1 MRHAITSLL
10 ATSFLVA
17 ACGSEPAPDVEESAV
32 EEIEVDAAADDRT
45 EMLTALMARL
55 GRVQWKVVS
64 VDETLGLPTST
75 EVTVVFNGD
84 EFAGRGP
91 CNRFFGALNRDPNV
105 PGLFGPVGST
115 RMMCDETSMRLE
127 DAFFKALGSVQD
139 ARFEDDKLILEWSSA
154 EDGDSGELVLVPD
167 VG

>member
-1 MRHAITSLL
+1 MA
-10 ATSFLVA
+10 
-17 ACGSEPAPDVEESAV
+17 G
-32 EEIEVDAAADDRT
+32 DDRT

-55 GRVQWKVVS
+55 GRVQWRVVS
-64 VDETLGLPTST
+64 VDDTLQMPASAEATL
-75 EVTVVFNGD
+75 VFEGE

-91 CNRFFGALNRDPNV
+91 CNRFFGSFNRDPNV

-115 RMMCDETSMRLE
+115 RMMCDDLSMRLE

-139 ARFEDDKLILEWSSA
+139 ARFEDDTLILEWSSD

-167 VG
+167 GD